1 MVSLI
6 LTHSAAWQLTT
17 LMIPLRIGVSTFRR
31 VDTTGVVTPMNVFS
45 VEPVT
50 FLPTEALNLGR
61 RPSCIKTQSISA
73 GVRDLGAVGFCRSVP
88 IVEAVHSVPSVGV
101 AGTLFSCTFWVPDT
115 GAVDKTNKEEE
126 EPEYGLHVYGVNV
139 NIIWSKILPFLKE
152 EKSQKSYFLFPSD
165 PNFQD
170 L

>member
-88 IVEAVHSVPSVGV
+88 VVEAVHSVPSVGV
-101 AGTLFSCTFWVPDT
+101 AGTLFSCAFWVPDT

-126 EPEYGLHVYGVNV
+126 EPEYGLHVNGVNV
-139 NIIWSKILPFLKE
+139 NIIWSKILPFLKD
-152 EKSQKSYFLFPSD
+152 EKSQKSYF
-165 PNFQD
+165 
-170 L
+170 